1 MYFSQRARTQRQPPR
16 AHPGPDGRRRQLR
29 LPRAVHLLVGRE
41 RQRDQPDPL
50 RRQRLLGGGG
60 GRGGGRGRGRRLD
73 RPQPVLRGRRAA
85 HDRGGASGRPASEGA
100 GRQRAAESARHC
112 GGPARRLHVLV

>member
-1 MYFSQRARTQRQPPR
+1 MYLSQRARTQRQPPR
-16 AHPGPDGRRRQLR
+16 PHAGPDGRGRDLR

-41 RQRDQPDPL
+41 RPRDQPHPL
-50 RRQRLLGGGG
+50 RRQRVRGGGG

-73 RPQPVLRGRRAA
+73 RPQPVLRGRGAA
-85 HDRGGASGRPASEGA
+85 HDRGGASGRQASEGA
-100 GRQRAAESARHC
+100 GRQRAEESARPC